1 MIVAREEKRHYPEIL
16 PYFYIDKNN
25 WEVFV
30 FKNMKITDYH
40 ARIIDYIKRIEKFPV
55 DVEKTLPVKVTGNRV
70 TKPKGL
76 LSRFKDFF
84 KR

>member
-1 MIVAREEKRHYPEIL
+1 
-16 PYFYIDKNN
+16 
-25 WEVFV
+25 
-30 FKNMKITDYH
+30 MKITDYH
-40 ARIIDYIKRIEKFPV
+40 ARIIDYIKRM
-55 DVEKTLPVKVTGNRV
+55 EKTLPVKVTGNRV